1 MAVPIV
7 DGIDW
12 NNFEYRPVYSS
23 VHHRGIFEWGF
34 LYKESQVP
42 QQELDTRQHNSEPY
56 RYCDQRPPVQTSQ
69 KRGGLKRM
77 VFGERLITVIC
88 CLKKVYLFKK
98 KKWPSQRVGT

>member
-12 NNFEYRPVYSS
+12 DNFEYRPVYST

-42 QQELDTRQHNSEPY
+42 KKELDKRQHNSEPY
-56 RYCDQRPPVQTSQ
+56 RSVLVIEFTNKILVNYWG
-69 KRGGLKRM
+69 KKLKYRKM
-77 VFGERLITVIC
+77 ID
-88 CLKKVYLFKK
+88 LK
-98 KKWPSQRVGT
+98 